1 MVTLAIARQTVR
13 EALRR
18 RVMWIFLIIGVFLIA
33 LGPVFGFLSPKDS
46 QTVLRSL
53 GLAAILLAGLF
64 ITIVTCIYLIP
75 VEIERRTIYTVLS
88 KPVQRFEFV
97 LGKFLGG
104 FFTVFINI
112 AAMGLVFLIM
122 LYFQMGGTITEL
134 LFHPFQA
141 IHHIPV
147 EMFKG
152 VVLTFFQMML
162 LAALTIFFSTFASP
176 VVNFFL
182 SFGIFLV
189 GNLSSVTDSLTT
201 SQNKVARL
209 VGSVVHYLLPNFGN
223 FNIQNQLI
231 HPTQEIVNEGV
242 FIRNNIIY
250 ALIYSAVLLTLAIL
264 IFDRREV

>member
-1 MVTLAIARQTVR
+1 MR

-88 KPVQRFEFV
+88 KPVQRYEFV

-112 AAMGLVFLIM
+112 AAMGIVFLVMI
-122 LYFQMGGTITEL
+122 YFQEG
-134 LFHPFQA
+134 
-141 IHHIPV
+141 HHIPS

-162 LAALTIFFSTFASP
+162 LAALTIFFSTFATP

-201 SQNKVARL
+201 SQNRITRL
-209 VGSVVHYLLPNFGN
+209 VGSFVHYILPNFGN
-223 FNIQNQLI
+223 FNIQNSII
-231 HPTQEIVNEGV
+231 HPVTEIANENI
-242 FIRNNIIY
+242 FIRNNVIY

>member
-1 MVTLAIARQTVR
+1 MVPLAIARQTVK

-46 QTVLRSL
+46 ETVLRSL

-88 KPVQRFEFV
+88 KPVQRYEFV
-97 LGKFLGG
+97 LGKFMGG
-104 FFTVFINI
+104 FATVFINI
-112 AAMGLVFLIM
+112 AAMGIVFLIM
-122 LYFQMGGTITEL
+122 IFLQE
-134 LFHPFQA
+134 HK
-141 IHHIPV
+141 IPA
-147 EMFKG
+147 EMYKG
-152 VVLTFFQMML
+152 VLMTFFQMML
-162 LAALTIFFSTFASP
+162 LAALTIFFSTFATP

-182 SFGIFLV
+182 SFGIFLI

-201 SQNKVARL
+201 NKNIIVRGAGTL
-209 VGSVVHYLLPNFGN
+209 IHYLLPNFGN
-223 FNIQNQLI
+223 FNIQNALI
-231 HPTQEIVNEGV
+231 HPTVEITNEGA
-242 FIRNNIIY
+242 FLRNNIIY
-250 ALIYSAVLLTLAIL
+250 AIIYSAVLLIGAIL

>member
-1 MVTLAIARQTVR
+1 MLTVTLAIAQQTVR

-18 RVMWIFLIIGVFLIA
+18 RVMWVFLISGIFLIA
-33 LGPVFGFLSPKDS
+33 LGPVFNFLSPKDS
-46 QTVLRSL
+46 QTVLKSL

-88 KPVQRFEFV
+88 KPVQRYEFV

-112 AAMGLVFLIM
+112 AAMGIVFLIM
-122 LYFQMGGTITEL
+122 LKFQLGKMPTEM
-134 LFHPFQA
+134 
-141 IHHIPV
+141 V
-147 EMFKG
+147 KG
-152 VVLTFFQMML
+152 VIMTFFQMLL
-162 LAALTIFFSTFASP
+162 LAALTIFFSTFTTP
-176 VVNFFL
+176 VINFFL
-182 SFGIFLV
+182 SFGIFLM
-189 GNLSSVTDSLTT
+189 GNLTSVTESLAA
-201 SQNKVARL
+201 NRAPAAKA
-209 VGSVVHYLLPNFGN
+209 VGTIIHYLLPNFGN
-223 FNIQNQLI
+223 FNIQNALI

-250 ALIYSAVLLTLAIL
+250 ALIYSAVLLMLAIL

>member
-1 MVTLAIARQTVR
+1 MGVIYAIARQTVR

-18 RVMWIFLIIGVFLIA
+18 KIMWIFLVIGVFLIS

-88 KPVQRFEFV
+88 KPVQRYEFL

-112 AAMGLVFLIM
+112 AAMGIVFLAM
-122 LYFQMGGTITEL
+122 LYFQEG
-134 LFHPFQA
+134 
-141 IHHIPV
+141 HHIAP
-147 EMFKG
+147 EMARG
-152 VVLTFFQMML
+152 VMLTFFQMLL
-162 LAALTIFFSTFASP
+162 LAAITIFFSTITTP

-182 SFGIFLV
+182 SFGVFLV
-189 GNLSSVTDSLTT
+189 GNLSSVTDTLTT
-201 SQNKVARL
+201 SNNKVAHG
-209 VGSVVHYLLPNFGN
+209 VGQFIYYILPQFGN
-223 FNIQNQLI
+223 FNVQNRLI
-231 HPTQEIVNEGV
+231 HPDESIVNMNVYIMHNV
-242 FIRNNIIY
+242 FY
-250 ALIYSAVLLTLAIL
+250 SLAYSAVVLAVAIIL
-264 IFDRREV
+264 FDRREV

>member
-1 MVTLAIARQTVR
+1 VK
-13 EALRR
+13 EAMRR
-18 RVMWIFLIIGVFLIA
+18 RVMWIFLICGLFLIG

-46 QTVLRSL
+46 ETVLRSL

-88 KPVQRFEFV
+88 KPVQRYEFV

-104 FFTVFINI
+104 FATVFINI
-112 AAMGLVFLIM
+112 VAMGVVFLAM
-122 LYFQMGGTITEL
+122 LYLQEHKIPTEM
-134 LFHPFQA
+134 
-141 IHHIPV
+141 I
-147 EMFKG
+147 KG
-152 VVLTFFQMML
+152 VYMTFFQMML

-189 GNLSSVTDSLTT
+189 GNLSSVTESLTT
-201 SQNKVARL
+201 NRNML
-209 VGSVVHYLLPNFGN
+209 VRSVGNLIHYILPNFGN
-223 FNIQNQLI
+223 FNIQNAII
-231 HPTQEIVNEGV
+231 HPTQEITNEGV

-250 ALIYSAVLLTLAIL
+250 AIIYSAVLLIGAIL